1 VVDTLGRDHVT
12 TARAKG
18 VRELPLVVRH
28 VLRNSLIP
36 VVTVLGI
43 QIGAVLGGAVV
54 IEVVFNLPGLG
65 RLVVDAVRSRDY
77 PVLQGGLLV
86 LMLWFA
92 LVNLAVDIVYSLLDP
107 RVRTA

>member
-1 VVDTLGRDHVT
+1 
-12 TARAKG
+12 
-18 VRELPLVVRH
+18 
-28 VLRNSLIP
+28 
-36 VVTVLGI
+36 
-43 QIGAVLGGAVV
+43 VLGGAVI

-86 LMLWFA
+86 LMSWFA
-92 LVNLAVDIVYSLLDP
+92 IVNLTVDIVYGLLDP